1 MQRSNTITTRFLRE
15 AGINEGMKILEIG
28 CGNGEVTSVLASLVG
43 PSGTVLAVDR
53 SEAPLVAAR
62 NRLDAAGLTAVSFL
76 QRDVNELTESSD
88 LSGLAEYEFDALVGR
103 RVLMYLP
110 DPAAVL
116 RRLKPLLRPQGLVVF
131 EESDTTMVP
140 GSKESLPLHDRCME
154 WLRETLRNEGANIH
168 MGFDLPSVYL
178 AAGYSVEG
186 VSAEAIVQ
194 GQGTQF
200 LLADL
205 VRMMVPRIVKA
216 EVATE
221 AEIDIDNLTERMVQ
235 ELRPGVVYIS
245 DMTFCVKGRSKPV
258 SGTIRESPL

>member
-1 MQRSNTITTRFLRE
+1 MQRGNTITTRFLRE
-15 AGINEGMKILEIG
+15 AGIEEGMKVLEIG
-28 CGNGEVTSVLASLVG
+28 CGNGEVTAVLASLVG

-140 GSKESLPLHDRCME
+140 GSKESLPLHDRCMG
-154 WLRETLRNEGANIH
+154 WLRATLRSEGANIH
-168 MGFDLPSVYL
+168 MGFDLPSVFL

-221 AEIDIDNLTERMVQ
+221 AEIDIDNLTERMLQ

-245 DMTFCVKGRSKPV
+245 DMTFCVKGRS
-258 SGTIRESPL
+258 